1 MRLLSGTLRNE
12 NVHRLAPRLGSAR
25 ELAYSSRM
33 SMGRTLRRIALVE
46 PPYVFWDRSMD
57 RLRQT
62 EESIPG
68 IGMLVLAAVARR
80 NGYDVAIF
88 DAKGGGETP
97 GAVADRILAFRPDVV
112 GFSATTIS
120 ITNAAR
126 IAGRLKRSVPELVT
140 VVGGPHVSAVPERTL
155 AAFPNLDYAII
166 GEGEISFF
174 ELLERLRCGRA
185 IEGCPGLVH
194 RTPAGEI
201 VANPRSPYL
210 TDLDA
215 LPLPAWD
222 LVRGF
227 PHGFHPSLF
236 SYRRSPVA
244 TLVTSRGCPFSC
256 SFCDRSTSGKLGRY
270 HTTESVL
277 RHCQHLVDFGV
288 RHIIFYD
295 DLFTVKKKRV
305 VELCEAFLAC
315 GFDFTW
321 SCNSHPNLL
330 DPDTLRLMKRAGCW
344 QIAYGI
350 ESGSQRI
357 LDVVKREVRLPRMR
371 ETLRMTRAAGIRA
384 KGYVMIGHPTETL
397 QTLDETAEF
406 LKIVELDLCQVTKF
420 TPYPGTPAY
429 PTIREF
435 GRFDEDWERMNAMN
449 FVFIPNGLN
458 EEILESYFHHLYSI
472 FYCRTD
478 VLRGIARLVAEEP
491 RFLRQL
497 GSSAWVYLK
506 SQLPD
511 RRFRRAI
518 FGKRVAPESLAS

>member
-1 MRLLSGTLRNE
+1 M
-12 NVHRLAPRLGSAR
+12 PLGR
-25 ELAYSSRM
+25 D
-33 SMGRTLRRIALVE
+33 LRRIALVE
-46 PPYVFWDRSMD
+46 PPYIFWDRSMD

-68 IGMLVLAAVARR
+68 FGMLVMAAVAREK
-80 NGYDVAIF
+80 GYEVAIF
-88 DAKGGGETP
+88 DAKGSGETP
-97 GAVADRILAFRPDVV
+97 DRVARRILDYRPDVV

-120 ITNAAR
+120 ITNAAH
-126 IAGRLKRSVPELVT
+126 IATLLKESDRDVIT

-155 AAFPNLDYAII
+155 AAFPTIDYGII

-174 ELLERLRCGRA
+174 DFLSRLRDRRSTDDSA
-185 IEGCPGLVH
+185 GLVH
-194 RTPAGEI
+194 RRDGVV
-201 VANPRSPYL
+201 VANPRTPYI
-210 TDLDA
+210 TDLDS

-222 LVRGF
+222 LVPDF
-227 PHGFHPSLF
+227 PHRFHPSIF
-236 SYRRSPVA
+236 SYRKSPVA

-270 HTTESVL
+270 HTTESVV
-277 RHCQHLVDFGV
+277 RHCHHLVDLGV

-295 DLFTVKKKRV
+295 DLFTVKRKRV
-305 VELCEAFLAC
+305 VELCEAFRAE

-330 DPDTLRLMKRAGCW
+330 DLDTLRLMKRAGCW

-384 KGYVMIGHPTETL
+384 KGYMMIAHPTETL
-397 QTLDETAEF
+397 ETLEETAEF
-406 LKIVELDLCQVTKF
+406 LKVVELDLCQVTKF

-429 PTIREF
+429 PNILNYGTF
-435 GRFDEDWERMNAMN
+435 AEDWERMNAMN
-449 FVFIPNGLN
+449 FVFIPNGLD
-458 EEILESYFHHLYSI
+458 EEILETYFHRLYSI
-472 FYCRTD
+472 FYSRPD
-478 VLRGIARLVAEEP
+478 ILKGIARMVVEEP
-491 RFLRQL
+491 RFLKQL

-506 SQLPD
+506 SKFPD
-511 RRFRRAI
+511 RRFRDAV
-518 FGKRVAPESLAS
+518 FGRGEPVQPLAS

>member
-1 MRLLSGTLRNE
+1 
-12 NVHRLAPRLGSAR
+12 
-25 ELAYSSRM
+25 
-33 SMGRTLRRIALVE
+33 MGRTLRRIALVE
-46 PPYVFWDRSMD
+46 PPYVFWDRRMD

-88 DAKGGGETP
+88 DAKGSGETP
-97 GAVADRILAFRPDVV
+97 GGVADRILAFRPDVV

-126 IAGRLKRSVPELVT
+126 IAGLLKRSVPELVT

-227 PHGFHPSLF
+227 PHGFRPSLF

-357 LDVVKREVRLPRMR
+357 LDVVKREVSLPRMR

-397 QTLDETAEF
+397 QTLEETAEF

-458 EEILESYFHHLYSI
+458 EEILETYFHHLYSI
-472 FYCRTD
+472 FYRRTD